1 MQDTLQFSDY
11 TAMLDI
17 LQNDDVRAIFN
28 DDQLQDAFDN
38 NQLHQVQEQIHQS
51 DAVKSFLCNGPLIKR
66 IAEMQLK
73 IKREKI
79 EIDSLEHTTYDV
91 DQFLFENFFQNW
103 RLP

>member
-28 DDQLQDAFDN
+28 DHQLKDAFDN
-38 NQLHQVQEQIHQS
+38 NQLNQVQEQIHHS
-51 DAVKSFLCNGPLIKR
+51 DTVKSFLCNGPLIKR

-73 IKREKI
+73 IKT
-79 EIDSLEHTTYDV
+79 HTNAYKQKDNK
-91 DQFLFENFFQNW
+91 DEDNKDEDNKDE
-103 RLP
+103 

>member
-11 TAMLDI
+11 VAMLDI
-17 LQNDDVRAIFN
+17 LQNNDVRAIFN
-28 DDQLQDAFDN
+28 DDQLKDAFDN

-73 IKREKI
+73 IKT
-79 EIDSLEHTTYDV
+79 HTNAYKQKDNK
-91 DQFLFENFFQNW
+91 DEDDKDEDDKDE
-103 RLP
+103 